1 MIINCQD
8 VWDGSRLGAV
18 SLTFDDGNASQLERA
33 VPRMEERG
41 LRGTFYLSARD
52 DDYAT
57 WLQPWKALAD
67 RGHEIGN
74 HSFSHTCSRN
84 FSDDTEARGLER
96 STLAEI
102 EADILKA
109 EARLQ
114 EVIPCEG
121 RSFAYPC
128 YQTDVGQGL
137 TRQSYVP
144 IIAKH
149 FVAGR
154 GIGEYGF
161 ANSPINSDLHC
172 LWSHN
177 AEHCRGTELIG
188 LVRKAVKRGQ
198 WIIFAFHSIE
208 GGRLGIA
215 EYEFCELLDFL
226 AEERDRIWTAP
237 VAEVARFCA
246 EARKGIFG

>member
-1 MIINCQD
+1 MIIDCRD
-8 VWDGSRLGAV
+8 VWPGAQVAAV
-18 SLTFDDGNASQLERA
+18 SLTFDDGHPSQLQHA
-33 VPRMEERG
+33 VPLMEDRG
-41 LRGTFYLSARD
+41 LRGTFYISARED
-52 DDYAT
+52 NYVET
-57 WLQPWKALAD
+57 LLPWKDLAD

-84 FSDDTEARGLER
+84 FSNDTEAKGLER
-96 STLAEI
+96 STLDEI
-102 EADILKA
+102 EADILRT
-109 EARLQ
+109 EQRLQ
-114 EVIPCEG
+114 EIIPAVE

-128 YQTDVGQGL
+128 YQTDVGEGL

-144 IIAKH
+144 VIARH
-149 FVAGR
+149 FAAAR

-161 ANSPINSDLHC
+161 ANSPVNSDLHC

-188 LVRKAVKRGQ
+188 LVRKAMKRGH

-215 EYEFCELLDFL
+215 EYEFSELLDFL
-226 AEERDRIWTAP
+226 ADERESVWTAP
-237 VAEVARFCA
+237 VVDVARFCR
-246 EARKGIFG
+246 EARAQYR